1 MPPAYSLD
9 FRRKVVDACA
19 RGDRTQRQVAEDFGI
34 GIASVVRFVIRA
46 KQGKLAYERPR
57 VIPSRRV
64 LDDAGEQALLELV
77 RATPDATEREL
88 ADDLAL
94 TGRRVSRSTVS
105 RALRRLGWTRK
116 KRPTSRW
123 SEAPTE

>member
-19 RGDRTQRQVAEDFGI
+19 RGARTQRQVAEDFGI

-46 KQGKLAYERPR
+46 KNGKLAYERPKI
-57 VIPSRRV
+57 IPSRRV
-64 LDDAGEQALLELV
+64 LDDAGEKALLELV

-88 ADDLAL
+88 ADDLAM
-94 TGRRVSRSTVS
+94 TGRRVSRSSVS
-105 RALRRLGWTRK
+105 RALHRLGWTRK
-116 KRPTSRW
+116 KRLTSRW

>member
-1 MPPAYSLD
+1 MPVAYSLD
-9 FRRKVVDACA
+9 LRRKVVEACA
-19 RGDRTQRQVAEDFGI
+19 RGDRTQHQVAEDFGI

-46 KQGKLAYERPR
+46 KNGKLAYERPR

-88 ADDLAL
+88 ADDLAM

-105 RALRRLGWTRK
+105 RALHRLGWTRK